1 MRLTVNN
8 SNDFGIQP
16 KVEKTWKRKNKMEI
30 TKYFFRRTAAA
41 AGALTLTLLGVAGFY
56 DRTLPDSYSVAHD
69 GKLELNTFF
78 SISSRPAKRSYMTA
92 LTDLSGD
99 TSRGRESTLMLFGA
113 VPVKDVTAVCSERPK
128 LVPCG
133 ETFGIKLL
141 TDGVIVVE
149 LTDVGGRCPARE
161 CGIRKGDI
169 IISVNGRNIRS
180 NRDISEEV
188 RKCRDSGCE
197 VVYRRDGKDKNVM
210 LEPAYFEGGYK
221 AGMWVRDSSAG
232 IGTLTFFDKDSGVFG
247 GLGHAVCD
255 SDTGNILP
263 LSEGAVGDIEI
274 TGLIP
279 SEEGS
284 PGQLLGEFSGEEV
297 LGEITLN
304 CEAGLFGKL
313 ENAPDEKEEVELGY
327 KQEVHRGSVQIY
339 SSVDG
344 KAPEP
349 YSARIEHIDLSDGA
363 EHDLVVHITDER
375 LIGETGGIVQGMSGS
390 PIMQDGRLVG
400 AVTHVFIDDP
410 TRGYGI
416 FAEDMVSC
424 AEKSR

>member
-1 MRLTVNN
+1 MKMTKNLC
-8 SNDFGIQP
+8 
-16 KVEKTWKRKNKMEI
+16 KR
-30 TKYFFRRTAAA
+30 FAAA
-41 AGALTLTLLGVAGFY
+41 AGALTLTILGVAGFY
-56 DRTLPDSYSVAHD
+56 DRTLPDNYSIAKN

-92 LTDLSGD
+92 LTNIKGENVQAS
-99 TSRGRESTLMLFGA
+99 ESTLMLLGA
-113 VPVKDVTAVCSERPK
+113 VPVKNVTAVSSERPR

-169 IISVNGRNIRS
+169 IVSVNGKNIRS

-188 RKCRDSGCE
+188 RRSREKGCE
-197 VVYRRDGKDKNVM
+197 VLLRRGGKEKTLN
-210 LEPAYFEGGYK
+210 LEPAYFEGSYK

-232 IGTLTFFDKDSGVFG
+232 IGTLTFFDNDRGVFG
-247 GLGHAVCD
+247 GLGHPVCD
-255 SDTGNILP
+255 SDTGSILP

-279 SEEGS
+279 SEKGS
-284 PGQLLGEFSGEEV
+284 PGQLLGDFSGEKV
-297 LGEITLN
+297 LGVIDLN
-304 CEAGLFGKL
+304 CEAGLFGTL
-313 ENAPDEKEEVELGY
+313 ESSPDEKEEVELGY
-327 KQEVHRGSVQIY
+327 KQEIHRGSAQVY
-339 SSVDG
+339 SSIDG
-344 KAPEP
+344 NAPEP
-349 YSARIEHIDLSDGA
+349 YSAQIEHIDLSDGA

-375 LIGETGGIVQGMSGS
+375 LISETGGIVQGMSGS

-416 FAEDMVSC
+416 FAEDMFSC
-424 AEKSR
+424 AGEISR

>member
-1 MRLTVNN
+1 MKINVYL
-8 SNDFGIQP
+8 F
-16 KVEKTWKRKNKMEI
+16 KRI
-30 TKYFFRRTAAA
+30 TAA
-41 AGALTLTLLGVAGFY
+41 AGALTLSLLGVAGFY
-56 DRTLPDSYSVAHD
+56 DKTLPDNFSIERD

-78 SISSRPAKRSYMTA
+78 SISSRPVRHSCMTA
-92 LTDLSGD
+92 LTGD
-99 TSRGRESTLMLFGA
+99 NGSNESTLMLLGA
-113 VPVKDVTAVCSERPK
+113 VPVKNVTAVSSERPM

-169 IISVNGRNIRS
+169 IISVNGRDIRS
-180 NRDISEEV
+180 NRDITDEV
-188 RKCRDSGCE
+188 RRSRDEGCE
-197 VVYRRDGKDKNVM
+197 VVLRRGGTEKTLTLV
-210 LEPAYFEGGYK
+210 PAYSEGSYK

-232 IGTLTFFDKDSGVFG
+232 IGTLTFFDDDSGIFG
-247 GLGHAVCD
+247 GLGHPVCD
-255 SDTGNILP
+255 SDTGGILP
-263 LSEGAVGDIEI
+263 LSEGAVGDIDI

-284 PGQLLGEFSGEEV
+284 PGQLLGDFSGEDV
-297 LGEITLN
+297 LGEIKLN
-304 CEAGLFGKL
+304 CEEGLFGTL
-313 ENAPDEKEEVELGY
+313 ENSPDEKEKVELGY
-327 KQEVHRGSVQIY
+327 KQEVHRGSAQIY

-344 KAPEP
+344 GAPKP
-349 YSARIEHIDLSDGA
+349 YSVQIEYIDLSRDA
-363 EHDLVVHITDER
+363 EHDMVVHITDES
-375 LIGETGGIVQGMSGS
+375 LISETGGIVQGMSGS

-416 FAEDMVSC
+416 FAEDMFLR
-424 AEKSR
+424 AEETTG